1 MNIQTKCNNIPII
14 TTREQFME
22 VANSK
27 DEHVFLIEKEDKKIY
42 LISDMEYIGK
52 DHLRIESM
60 RFELFVNGTE
70 DFLEETCKC
79 RERNCGGIYFFD
91 EDIDDPKK
99 VLKDFYDYPANGFI
113 ISLNDKA
120 YKTLMNDCL
129 ADGFYFILIEP
140 NAEDNKGDC

>member
-52 DHLRIESM
+52 DRLRIESM
-60 RFELFVNGTE
+60 RFEMFVNGTE
-70 DFLEETCKC
+70 DFLEET
-79 RERNCGGIYFFD
+79 
-91 EDIDDPKK
+91 
-99 VLKDFYDYPANGFI
+99 
-113 ISLNDKA
+113 
-120 YKTLMNDCL
+120 
-129 ADGFYFILIEP
+129 
-140 NAEDNKGDC
+140 